1 MSTECQSGS
10 SMSHTQNLQPC
21 EEVFT
26 PRGGSVPALCKER
39 ERLQTASGTAA
50 AQFMG
55 ISSAGVGC
63 GMVVLDLLR
72 YNKKM
77 IPITAQMITN
87 EALIP
92 IAWAI
97 SPLRAPGGEMVE
109 LL

>member
-10 SMSHTQNLQPC
+10 SMSRTHNLQPC

-26 PRGGSVPALCKER
+26 PRGGSVPALCKEG
-39 ERLQTASGTAA
+39 ERLQTASGTAGGP
-50 AQFMG
+50 FMG
-55 ISSAGVGC
+55 ISSACVGIGV
-63 GMVVLDLLR
+63 VVLDLLR
-72 YNKKM
+72 YSKKL

-92 IAWAI
+92 IAWAT
-97 SPLRAPGGEMVE
+97 SPLWAPGGEMVE